1 MDDDSDIS
9 FETDE
14 EAAKRAQHPSTHF
27 LFEHKIFQVKD
38 ARFALTGPDRIPA
51 MRMNVGEHEASI
63 PLDSLCQEFNIDPE
77 SPDGRMLGQVAQGLR
92 FVKDI
97 RPGDTIPR
105 ELLDGTASWSIDDS
119 HHIIAKNKVMAAVA
133 AWVGG
138 MGKVRL
144 TPAKIEAMLARPE
157 IKYQIESGL
166 DKIAQSLGMGRGK
179 RNEVL
184 DLIDRLARELA
195 YIEGLRDQYL
205 HASAIV
211 GKLTQVASLF
221 NTDRMFLDEISRVKI
236 LIGPPIKEFKDIFA
250 QVDGQTN
257 DVMAM
262 LKTFDR
268 QLVYIRE
275 MRDELHQKMLIWD
288 EAIEHWELDLS
299 RKSKASR
306 EAVQFTYRFVAHN
319 FPQGTDWF

>member
-1 MDDDSDIS
+1 MADADIS

-14 EAAKRAQHPSTHF
+14 EAAKRAQDPSTHF

-63 PLDSLCQEFNIDPE
+63 PLDSLCHEFNIDPE
-77 SPDGRMLGQVAQGLR
+77 SPDGQMLEQVAQGLK
-92 FVKDI
+92 FVRDI

-105 ELLDGTASWSIDDS
+105 ELLDGTASWTIDES
-119 HHIIAKNKVMAAVA
+119 HKVIAKNKIMAAIAV
-133 AWVGG
+133 WVGG
-138 MGKVRL
+138 KGKMRL
-144 TPAKIEAMLARPE
+144 TPPHIAAMLNKPE
-157 IKYQIESGL
+157 TQKQIETGI
-166 DKIAQSLGMGRGK
+166 DKIAVALGMGRSK
-179 RNEVL
+179 RPEIL

-195 YIEGLRDQYL
+195 YIEGLRDRYL

-211 GKLTQVASLF
+211 GKLTQVASLYH
-221 NTDRMFLDEISRVKI
+221 TDRLFLDEINRVKV
-236 LIGPPIKEFKDIFA
+236 LMGPPIKDFKDIFA
-250 QVDGQTN
+250 QVDGQT
-257 DVMAM
+257 DDIVAM
-262 LKTFDR
+262 LKAFNR
-268 QLVYIRE
+268 QLIYIRE

-299 RKSKASR
+299 YKSKASR

-319 FPQGTDWF
+319 FPQSTDWF